1 MKKLGIIG
9 VAVLA
14 LGLGGCTKAYQAH
27 PGSVNTFDS
36 VSYDSVLV
44 AHSVIES
51 TKTDLANGVFPATIA
66 PKVKTALNDLVASYN
81 IADSAYQAYHAAAV
95 AGTAT
100 TSQANAVTSGLAQVG
115 TATAALTA
123 AKAGK

>member
-1 MKKLGIIG
+1 MKRIG
-9 VAVLA
+9 LILLLLLA
-14 LGLGGCTKAYQAH
+14 GCKAYQTH

-51 TKTDLANGVFPATIA
+51 TKTDLANNVFSAAVA
-66 PKVKTALNDLVASYN
+66 PKVKAALNDLVTAYN

-100 TSQANAVTSGLAQVG
+100 TSQANAVTAGLAQVG
-115 TATAALTA
+115 TASEALTS